1 MYAAERLS
9 SHRERSAI
17 AALVS
22 LGFKRKDAENA
33 VNQVDPAQT
42 VEQIISVALRKHLS

>member
-1 MYAAERLS
+1 MNHS
-9 SHRERSAI
+9 TQMAI